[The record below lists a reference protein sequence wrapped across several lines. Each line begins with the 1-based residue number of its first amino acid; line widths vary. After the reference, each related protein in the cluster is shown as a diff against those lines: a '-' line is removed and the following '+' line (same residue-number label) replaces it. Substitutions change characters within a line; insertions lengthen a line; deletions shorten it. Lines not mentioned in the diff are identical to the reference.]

1 MANGNPEGQEKGG
14 LVQMN
19 GAGILRYCWVA
30 LLVCSSQSLA
40 AFDVVALVDS
50 LDFAKHY
57 DIETATGTVQVL
69 EHVLLTHANDIWWRD
84 KSGGRVRYPSKCE
97 TWPVSEAPFEKR
109 RLPSEDIYGYL
120 RLESPR
126 GNEFPTVREECLKRR
141 LGFGIH
147 TTLEE
152 NHWCSTFASNWTL
165 AHPQYWGCTRGGE
178 PWMGCC
184 SIMHPEVVAHK
195 LEMVDERLALKPQKI
210 MLDFWRNG
218 DWTYAR
224 EYTAPALAEWKRL
237 HGDEPV
243 PSATDPR
250 WQKMVGAHFDD
261 YLRKFSA
268 KCRAAG
274 VEFIVGV
281 PGVDDKDD
289 SALRIRYSGFAWRH
303 LAKEGVL
310 DAVYVM
316 SVAYDRKDPFGS
328 TERIYRDV
336 MANCGKAKVYF
347 PVASYNFEKCG
358 IGEYAK
364 LAHMSE
370 AEATRRLMHL
380 ARKVGARGVVLECVD
395 YMNYSPA
402 ICAAIAESL
411 ICEQNA
417 K

>member
-1 MANGNPEGQEKGG
+1 MKVKNGKWRMEKG
-14 LVQMN
+14 LSIACLTV
-19 GAGILRYCWVA
+19 
-30 LLVCSSQSLA
+30 SLA
-40 AFDVVALVDS
+40 CCQGLASQLQSTSSFQVVALVDS
-50 LDFAKHY
+50 LDFAQVY
-57 DIETATGTVQVL
+57 DIETETGRVQVL

-84 KSGGRVRYPSKCE
+84 KGGGLTRYPSRCE
-97 TWPVSEAPFEKR
+97 MWPFAESPFDKR
-109 RLPSEDIYGYL
+109 RLPNEDVYGYL
-120 RLESPR
+120 RQGSPR
-126 GNEFPTVREECLKRR
+126 GNEFPIIREECRKRG

-152 NHWCSTFASNWTL
+152 NHWCSTLTSVWTL
-165 AHPQYWGCTRGGE
+165 SHPQYWGCTRNGN
-178 PWMGCC
+178 PWMGCT

-237 HGDEPV
+237 HGDEPA
-243 PSATDPR
+243 PSASDPR

-281 PGVDDKDD
+281 PCVDDKDD
-289 SALRIRYSGFAWRH
+289 SVLRSRYNGFAWRH

-310 DAVYVM
+310 DAVFVM
-316 SVAYDRKDPFGS
+316 GVVYDQKDPFGS

-347 PVASYNFEKCG
+347 PVASYNMQKCG
-358 IGEYAK
+358 IKEYAA
-364 LAHMSE
+364 LTHISE
-370 AEATRRLMHL
+370 AEATGRLMRL
-380 ARKVGARGVVLECVD
+380 ARDVSARGVVLECVD

-402 ICAAIAESL
+402 MCAAIAE
-411 ICEQNA
+411 A
-417 K
+417 MK

>member
-1 MANGNPEGQEKGG
+1 MKSVGV
-14 LVQMN
+14 LSC
-19 GAGILRYCWVA
+19 CWVA

-57 DIETATGTVQVL
+57 DIETTTGTVQVL

-97 TWPVSEAPFEKR
+97 IWPVSEAPFEKR

-126 GNEFPTVREECLKRR
+126 GNEFPTVSEECQKRR

-152 NHWCSTFASNWTL
+152 NHWCSTLASNWTL
-165 AHPQYWGCTRGGE
+165 AHPQYWGCTRDGE

-237 HGDEPV
+237 YGDETP
-243 PSATDPR
+243 PAASDLR

-316 SVAYDRKDPFGS
+316 SIAYDRKDPFGS

-364 LAHMSE
+364 LAHISE
-370 AEATRRLMHL
+370 ADATRRLMHL